1 MTDLTATA
9 EELLAVVRERFPRE
23 YEIALLTLATRKQA
37 ARIAELEA
45 AAAAADTNNS
55 QHGGISC

>member
-9 EELLAVVRERFPRE
+9 DELLAVVRERFPRE

-45 AAAAADTNNS
+45 AAAADTNNS